1 MTNVSLQ
8 SSEYRRRQFL
18 SPANFFLEKAMADE
32 EDELLETELSYDQKK
47 EIAKWFFLNA
57 PAGEINYVAKDLKAV
72 LSDEEVYNEAA
83 MEAFPVYNKTHM
95 ICLEMPSGAGDVIVS
110 SYSEINENEYLD
122 PRTAQVAIVDH
133 VKQICTKV
141 RPANDEEL
149 PSLYIEEYRYALD
162 AEIQRYVSESYPKGM
177 SAVNCVKGKD
187 TEGPGSDFELV
198 VIITAMRLS
207 PQNFCNGSW
216 RSVWNI
222 DFQDESQ
229 VLDIKGKLQVGAH
242 YFEEGNVELDAK
254 KDFQDSTIFQSADD
268 CAIAIA
274 NIIRHHETEYLASL
288 EVAYSKLPDNTFKD
302 LRRKLPVTRT
312 LFPWQNTLQ
321 FSLTR
326 EVEKELGLGKIS
338 IISVVSCLSFGV
350 MYTNRISKYDRYCS
364 ASRMKELK
372 EDAQRTNLECDSY
385 KEKIKENQEK
395 IKLNKQLP
403 YLVGN
408 IVEILEMNP
417 EDDAEEDGA
426 NIDLGSQRKG
436 KCVVLKTSTRQTI
449 FLPVV
454 GLVDP
459 DSLKPGDL
467 VGVNKY
473 SYLILDTLP
482 SEYDSRVKAMEVD
495 EKPTEDYNDI
505 GGLEKQIQELV
516 EAIVLPMTHKERFE
530 KLGVRPPKG
539 VLLYGPPGTGK
550 TLMARACAAQTNA
563 TFLKLA
569 GPQLVSEVSGDR
581 EVQRTML
588 ELLNQLDGFSSDERI
603 KVIAATNRADI
614 LDPALMRSGRL
625 DRKIE
630 FPHPTEE
637 ARARILQIHSRK
649 MNVHPDVNFEELAR
663 STDDFNGAQL
673 KAVCV
678 EAGMLA
684 LRRDATEIC
693 S

>member
-1 MTNVSLQ
+1 M
-8 SSEYRRRQFL
+8 SSP
-18 SPANFFLEKAMADE
+18 PAAAPPAAMAVDDAE
-32 EDELLETELSYDQKK
+32 DDQLASMSTEDIVRASRLLDNEIRVLKDEL
-47 EIAKWFFLNA
+47 
-57 PAGEINYVAKDLKAV
+57 
-72 LSDEEVYNEAA
+72 
-83 MEAFPVYNKTHM
+83 
-95 ICLEMPSGAGDVIVS
+95 
-110 SYSEINENEYLD
+110 
-122 PRTAQVAIVDH
+122 
-133 VKQICTKV
+133 
-141 RPANDEEL
+141 
-149 PSLYIEEYRYALD
+149 
-162 AEIQRYVSESYPKGM
+162 
-177 SAVNCVKGKD
+177 
-187 TEGPGSDFELV
+187 
-198 VIITAMRLS
+198 
-207 PQNFCNGSW
+207 
-216 RSVWNI
+216 
-222 DFQDESQ
+222 
-229 VLDIKGKLQVGAH
+229 
-242 YFEEGNVELDAK
+242 
-254 KDFQDSTIFQSADD
+254 
-268 CAIAIA
+268 
-274 NIIRHHETEYLASL
+274 
-288 EVAYSKLPDNTFKD
+288 
-302 LRRKLPVTRT
+302 
-312 LFPWQNTLQ
+312 
-321 FSLTR
+321 
-326 EVEKELGLGKIS
+326 
-338 IISVVSCLSFGV
+338 
-350 MYTNRISKYDRYCS
+350 
-364 ASRMKELK
+364 
-372 EDAQRTNLECDSY
+372 QRTNLELESY

-417 EDDAEEDGA
+417 EDEAEEDGA
-426 NIDLGSQRKG
+426 NIDLDSQRKG

-449 FLPVV
+449 FLPVI

-459 DSLKPGDL
+459 EKLKPGDL
-467 VGVNKY
+467 VGVNKD

-516 EAIVLPMTHKERFE
+516 EAIVLPMTHKDRFQ
-530 KLGVRPPKG
+530 KLGIRPPKG

-569 GPQLVSEVSGDR
+569 GPQLVQMFIGDGAKLVRDAFQLAKEKAPCIIFIDEIDAIGTKRFDSEVSGDR

-630 FPHPTEE
+630 FPHPSEE

-649 MNVHPDVNFEELAR
+649 MNVNPDVNFEELAR

-684 LRRDATEIC
+684 LRRDATEVTHEDFNEGIIQVQAKKK
-693 S
+693 SSLNYYA